1 MLMTWLASLPEERKR
16 QLLGQ
21 LDQWMMEGSVV
32 SPVAAKLKLADAL
45 DGVRASLTP
54 GRSGKVLLVG

>member
-21 LDQWMMEGSVV
+21 LDQWMMDGST
-32 SPVAAKLKLADAL
+32 A
-45 DGVRASLTP
+45 
-54 GRSGKVLLVG
+54 

>member
-1 MLMTWLASLPEERKR
+1 M
-16 QLLGQ
+16 
-21 LDQWMMEGSVV
+21 DGSVV